1 MQELEVPEN
10 LKMADENQETVE
22 SDTVETETETEDT
35 DKEE

>member
-1 MQELEVPEN
+1 MLELEVPQN
-10 LKMADENQETVE
+10 LKMTDENKETVE